1 MHLVARAAARVTV
14 AITVVAFAVG
24 EAGAARAADAQ
35 AAAAQVA
42 AHNKAF
48 IAAYEA
54 GNTNKMKSESAKAV
68 ALGEKNGL
76 VGNAVM
82 ADAYVLEAIL
92 EVDGKDNTPAGVRA
106 FGKALKIK
114 PDVAIPEGMATSS
127 VKAALKQAR
136 AAAGLEPKEKP
147 AAAPVATAAEVTPK
161 APEAL
166 APAPAAATAAAKAEP
181 KTRVKETTKEAD
193 KEAAAP
199 KVVETG
205 EADKQVATLSARVAQ
220 LEKDKADR
228 DKQLADAKAHAAEL
242 ERDKAERDKQLA
254 ALTAR
259 TAQLEKD
266 KADRDRQVADRD
278 REIGDAKT
286 RAQQLERDK
295 VQSDKQLADARAA
308 ESKERDA
315 RETIEHERQVA
326 EAQQK
331 EAAAKR
337 QQEQQDRERLFVGP
351 AMPTHLTEPLH
362 CEVPDEAP
370 LRTDLFVHCVARP
383 NVKAR
388 TIVFHYRAGEAHY
401 DSVRMERTAKG
412 WYAAIVPGARV
423 VGKSM
428 QYYVEALDARDGVVA
443 RNGKEG
449 SPNILSLRPGAPR
462 S

>member
-1 MHLVARAAARVTV
+1 MKLVAKVAGSIAVLAFTLAGARVV
-14 AITVVAFAVG
+14 
-24 EAGAARAADAQ
+24 RAADTKAVVTQ
-35 AAAAQVA
+35 IE
-42 AHNKAF
+42 AHDKAF

-54 GNTNKMKSESAKAV
+54 GNTAKMKSESAKAV

-76 VGNAVM
+76 LGNAVM

-136 AAAGLEPKEKP
+136 AAAGVEPKEKSGATP
-147 AAAPVATAAEVTPK
+147 AATVATAAAVTPK
-161 APEAL
+161 APEA
-166 APAPAAATAAAKAEP
+166 PAPAAAKAEP
-181 KTRVKETTKEAD
+181 KAEVKEATNEVAETS
-193 KEAAAP
+193 EAA
-199 KVVETG
+199 
-205 EADKQVATLSARVAQ
+205 KQVAALNARIAQ

-266 KADRDRQVADRD
+266 KADRNKQVADRD

-315 RETIEHERQVA
+315 REKIEHERQVA
-326 EAQQK
+326 ETQQK

-337 QQEQQDRERLFVGP
+337 QQEQQDRERLFAGP

-388 TIVFHYRAGEAHY
+388 TIVFYYRAGEAHY

-428 QYYVEALDARDGVVA
+428 QYYAEALDARDGVVA
-443 RNGKEG
+443 RNGKEA
-449 SPNILSLRPGAPR
+449 SPNILSLRPSAPR
-462 S
+462 G